1 MEESKDDILRIVNGL
16 AHMQMQG
23 HAWQILQ
30 DALRR
35 DYWKQTKDCVIGGP
49 SGSEDGRMYKKSVQA
64 ALDRLKDV

>member
-23 HAWQILQ
+23 PAWQILQ
-30 DALRR
+30 DALQRG
-35 DYWKQTKDCVIGGP
+35 YWEQTKDSVIGGP